1 MGPKGKGRGLTD
13 RWTAIGSSHE
23 PGTDC
28 STILDSFTPQAR
40 SFALVPA
47 TNGSMTAWFH
57 RAWTIPTLKELP
69 SWCSGAGAL
78 RDIVWFGVGERV
90 GGARV
95 LVKGGLLEGE
105 LSFCCLVE
113 HLWSMEGL
121 FQLTKKSGKHRRRDC
136 GAAELFSCVP
146 WFKGG
151 LAESH
156 REE

>member
-1 MGPKGKGRGLTD
+1 M
-13 RWTAIGSSHE
+13 
-23 PGTDC
+23 
-28 STILDSFTPQAR
+28 
-40 SFALVPA
+40 
-47 TNGSMTAWFH
+47 
-57 RAWTIPTLKELP
+57 
-69 SWCSGAGAL
+69 
-78 RDIVWFGVGERV
+78 
-90 GGARV
+90 

-156 REE
+156 REEWWDPAGCGDSISCLIHSFLPFGMGT